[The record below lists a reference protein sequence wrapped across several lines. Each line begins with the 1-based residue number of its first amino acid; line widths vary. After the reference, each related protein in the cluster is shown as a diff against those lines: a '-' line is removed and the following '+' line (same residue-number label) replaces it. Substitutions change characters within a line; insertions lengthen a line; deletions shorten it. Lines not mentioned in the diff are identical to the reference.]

1 MLKLTLR
8 FESSWTNSFY
18 EQDESGAPVTPRFD
32 SGRSLNSSTRNLV
45 RVDDE
50 PFDPQGKLTGSTRI
64 PMLRQLQ
71 AANPS
76 LAYRVPDS
84 FDSTVIGVLAR
95 LVGDV
100 RRLRMIESD
109 DPGHIALRAFAKGK
123 YAVHIE
129 TETSMLTTLATA
141 EPKDIQTAGA
151 GICTYDAL
159 FTPSALTRELFGHL
173 DMSVEDM
180 ELAVAHDP
188 SALTAGSWAPDSTG
202 ALVRRLQARQEEQ
215 DAIVAAARKAAVDG
229 DLTYVTPF
237 PAMGAW
243 MMQALPEDVAAK
255 LAKLTESAAEMA
267 AEMAAEAD
275 RAAIEGRVGKVKKL
289 TPPPL
294 TVPAGALDAWG
305 FAGAVV
311 MARLKS
317 LPETVR
323 QQMVDDGTLTAAGN
337 LAGLAMSG
345 NVGRLTEKDMFR
357 FASGVPATSHSL
369 PFSVELPMRVNG
381 RDVTIPSGVLKK
393 DGTLSFELDGDAAL
407 ESELFDAI
415 TAASVGPLHFGKKG
429 VAYITKLSR

>member
-45 RVDDE
+45 RVDDV
-50 PFDPQGKLTGSTRI
+50 PSDPQGKLTGSTRI

-71 AANPS
+71 AANPL

-109 DPGHIALRAFAKGK
+109 DPGHIALRAFAKGR
-123 YAVHIE
+123 YAVHVE
-129 TETSMLTTLATA
+129 TETSMLTTLATHK
-141 EPKDIQTAGA
+141 PKAIKTAGA
-151 GICTYDAL
+151 GICINDAL
-159 FTPSALTRELFGHL
+159 FTPNALTRQIFGHL

-180 ELAVAHDP
+180 ELAAAQDP
-188 SALTAGSWAPDSTG
+188 SALMDGSWAPDSIGT
-202 ALVRRLQARQEEQ
+202 LVRHLQARQEEQ

-229 DLTYVTPF
+229 DLTYETPF

-243 MMQALPEDVAAK
+243 MTQALSEDVAAK
-255 LAKLTESAAEMA
+255 LAKLTDEAAEMA
-267 AEMAAEAD
+267 AEED
-275 RAAIEGRVGKVKKL
+275 RAANEGRVGKVKKL
-289 TPPPL
+289 APPPL
-294 TVPAGALDAWG
+294 TVQAGALDAWG
-305 FAGAVV
+305 LAGAVV
-311 MARLKS
+311 VAKLKS
-317 LPETVR
+317 LPEAVR
-323 QQMVDDGTLTAAGN
+323 QQMVDDGTLTAAGKIS
-337 LAGLAMSG
+337 GLAMSG
-345 NVGRLTEKDMFR
+345 NVGCLTEKDMFS
-357 FASGVPATSHSL
+357 FASGVAATSHSL

-381 RDVTIPSGVLKK
+381 RVVTIPSGVLKK